1 MKSNPNTAKK
11 IYTDIENVYNQN
23 TSNYNAATLATT
35 STSSQPK
42 IKNPLINKTKGRPSN
57 KRLKASLEKNK
68 IRKKSHKNQLNQ
80 QNEARQQDEAMQD
93 EAIQDEAMQVEA
105 MQDEVIYNEI
115 MCNEIIQD
123 EYNFPSPKTYKYLNL
138 HHLPSLDEDELLE
151 SGIYFNFYTIVN
163 ASNNNY

>member
-1 MKSNPNTAKK
+1 VKSNPNTAKK

-80 QNEARQQDEAMQD
+80 QNEARQQDKAM
-93 EAIQDEAMQVEA
+93 QDEAMQVEA